1 VHTSALVSHQSL
13 GFDRR
18 QRILFRSAFAACV
31 ISALILIWGHRFLP
45 ISDYPDWVF
54 EGSLVAELIHGKT
67 LASYS
72 FKHYPV
78 PYSGTVAL
86 LGVLDL
92 IFQPEVSGK
101 IVLSLCIIQ
110 LALSSTYLLSSLKGD
125 AESPLLLIPLLFLLN
140 TFFFWGELAYLF
152 GLSVFFLY
160 CGYLFRRI
168 YRSERINWWL
178 VGGAS
183 TAMFFFHFLPYATA
197 ILVTLVFIF
206 AESRTEL
213 LRPFVISLAPSM
225 GLTIWYAVNRV
236 SLTGIGPVWTFWTP
250 HQFAGRWIAAFS
262 PFPEFLPWL
271 GIQAPWMKVF
281 ALLNLAVAI
290 LLTLVVWLCLLS
302 WGKVRPRNF
311 GVLASAVVCG
321 VAVIASGYEFEGMI
335 SPGERFLYPAVWIG
349 LCWLIG
355 AQLPGRV
362 SAVSR
367 ALTIGILGLLAC
379 QIVFMQINVGAV
391 SNDLA
396 ALFSKLRSANSQ
408 TEFCATYETYR
419 RQSWDE
425 PHRTGLDVFLTNH
438 ASAPRLPYYLYLERK
453 VEAPIFQMGILDY
466 TGPGDNEDLCK
477 QP

>member
-13 GFDRR
+13 GFDR
-18 QRILFRSAFAACV
+18 QRILFRTTFAACV
-31 ISALILIWGHRFLP
+31 ISALVLIWGHRFLP

-54 EGSLVAELIHGKT
+54 EGSIVAELIHGKA

-72 FKHYPV
+72 FKHYLV

-92 IFQPEVSGK
+92 VFQPEISGK
-101 IVLSLCIIQ
+101 IVLSLCVIL
-110 LALSSTYLLSSLKGD
+110 LALSSTCLLTSLSND
-125 AESPLLLIPLLFLLN
+125 TENPLLLSPLLFLLN

-152 GLSVFFLY
+152 SLSVFFFY

-168 YRSERINWWL
+168 YRSEPINWWI

-183 TAMFFFHFLPYATA
+183 IAMFFFHFLPYATA
-197 ILVTLVFIF
+197 ILVTLTLIF

-213 LRPFVISLAPSM
+213 LSPLAISFASSI
-225 GLTIWYAVNRV
+225 GLTIWYAVKRI
-236 SLTGIGPVWTFWTP
+236 SLTRIGPVWMFWTP
-250 HQFAGRWIAAFS
+250 HQFVGRWIAAFS

-281 ALLNLAVAI
+281 ASLNLIVAI
-290 LLTLVVWLCLLS
+290 ALTLVVPLCVLA
-302 WGKVRPRNF
+302 WVRTRPRYF

-321 VAVIASGYEFEGMI
+321 IAVIGSGYEFEGMI
-335 SPGERFLYPAVWIG
+335 SPGERVLYPAVWIG

-362 SAVSR
+362 SLASR
-367 ALTIGILGLLAC
+367 ALTIGGIALLAC

-396 ALFSKLRSANSQ
+396 ALFSKLRSADSQ
-408 TEFCATYETYR
+408 AELCAIYEPYVQ
-419 RQSWDE
+419 QSWDK
-425 PHRTGLDVFLTNH
+425 PHRTGLDVLLTNH

-466 TGPGDNEDLCK
+466 SGQGDNEDLCK
-477 QP
+477 IQ

>member
-1 VHTSALVSHQSL
+1 VHTSTLVSHQSP
-13 GFDRR
+13 GFDR
-18 QRILFRSAFAACV
+18 QRILFRSTFAACV

-54 EGSLVAELIHGKT
+54 EGSIVAELIHGIAP
-67 LASYS
+67 ASYS

-92 IFQPEVSGK
+92 VVPPETSGK
-101 IVLSLCIIQ
+101 IVLSLCVIL
-110 LALSSTYLLSSLKGD
+110 LALSSTYLLTSLSND
-125 AESPLLLIPLLFLLN
+125 TENPLMLIPLLFLLN

-152 GLSVFFLY
+152 ALSVFFFY

-168 YRSERINWWL
+168 YRSEPINWWV
-178 VGGAS
+178 VGGVS
-183 TAMFFFHFLPYATA
+183 IAMFFFHFLPYATA
-197 ILVTLVFIF
+197 ILVTLALIF

-213 LRPFVISLAPSM
+213 LGPLVISFAPSI
-225 GLTIWYAVNRV
+225 GLTVWYAVKRI
-236 SLTGIGPVWTFWTP
+236 SLTRIGPVWMFWTP

-281 ALLNLAVAI
+281 ASLNLVVAI
-290 LLTLVVWLCLLS
+290 ALTLVVPLCVLA
-302 WGKVRPRNF
+302 WVRMRPRYI

-321 VAVIASGYEFEGMI
+321 IAVIASGYEFEGMI
-335 SPGERFLYPAVWIG
+335 SPGERFLYPALWIG
-349 LCWLIG
+349 LCWLMG

-362 SAVSR
+362 SGFTR
-367 ALTIGILGLLAC
+367 ALTIGVVALLAC
-379 QIVFMQINVGAV
+379 QIVFMQINVGAL

-396 ALFSKLRSANSQ
+396 ALFSKLRSADSP
-408 TEFCATYETYR
+408 TEFCAIYETYL
-419 RQSWDE
+419 RQSWDK
-425 PHRTGLDVFLTNH
+425 PHRTGLDVLLTNH

-466 TGPGDNEDLCK
+466 SGRGDNEDLCK
-477 QP
+477 SQ

>member
-1 VHTSALVSHQSL
+1 MHTSALVSHQSL
-13 GFDRR
+13 GFDR
-18 QRILFRSAFAACV
+18 QRILFRSTFAACV
-31 ISALILIWGHRFLP
+31 ISALVLIWGHRFLP

-54 EGSLVAELIHGKT
+54 EGSIVAELIQGRT

-86 LGVLDL
+86 LGMLDL
-92 IFQPEVSGK
+92 VFQPEISGK
-101 IVLSLCIIQ
+101 IVLSLCIVL
-110 LALSSTYLLSSLKGD
+110 LALSSTYLLSSLSND
-125 AESPLLLIPLLFLLN
+125 TENPLLLIPLLFVLN

-152 GLSVFFLY
+152 ALSVFFFY

-168 YRSERINWWL
+168 YRWEPINWWI

-183 TAMFFFHFLPYATA
+183 IAMFFFHFLPYATA
-197 ILVTLVFIF
+197 ILVTLTLTF

-213 LRPFVISLAPSM
+213 LSPFVISLAPSI
-225 GLTIWYAVNRV
+225 GLTIWYAVKRI
-236 SLTGIGPVWTFWTP
+236 SLTAIGPAWMFWTP
-250 HQFAGRWIAAFS
+250 HQFAGRWLAAFS

-281 ALLNLAVAI
+281 ALLNLIVAI
-290 LLTLVVWLCLLS
+290 ALTLVVPLCLLS
-302 WGKVRPRNF
+302 WIRMRPRYF

-321 VAVIASGYEFEGMI
+321 IAVTAFGYEFEGMI

-355 AQLPGRV
+355 AQLPSRV
-362 SAVSR
+362 SGFSR
-367 ALTIGILGLLAC
+367 ALTLGVIALLAC

-396 ALFSKLRSANSQ
+396 ALYSKLRSADSR
-408 TEFCATYETYR
+408 TEFCATYETYL
-419 RQSWDE
+419 RQSWDQ

-438 ASAPRLPYYLYLERK
+438 ASAPRLPYYLYVERN

-466 TGPGDNEDLCK
+466 SGPGDNEDLCK
-477 QP
+477 MP